1 MLHFKTEPEGNAL
14 NVTSLAPPWALGTGD
29 VVQIIRNKA
38 LSKEFG
44 AEASGH
50 EHWHSHQWAI
60 LSKSVKLCKPQV
72 AHL

>member
-1 MLHFKTEPEGNAL
+1 MLH
-14 NVTSLAPPWALGTGD
+14 VTSLAPPWALGTGD

-50 EHWHSHQWAI
+50 EQWEI
-60 LSKSVKLCKPQV
+60 LSKSVKLWKPQV